1 MNNSKSHL
9 RNVLSF
15 ALCFLIAMAVQNAVA
30 AGIVVVGS
38 SQVVATSADSNA
50 AGSAEAFKAT
60 AISSG
65 SIAAIMVYVETGSN
79 SSTLV
84 EGLYTDAAGH
94 PGALTFSATVGGAF
108 PPPANLSVSN
118 SGSGSLSFTA
128 VANQAWL
135 QLSPLSGTVPNNI
148 QVSAVTAG
156 LSAGT
161 YTGQIT
167 VTGSSGTTK
176 TVSATLP
183 LIPTRG
189 RSACQWPG
197 WGVALHLGQKSSGEY
212 DCYNYGNA

>member
-1 MNNSKSHL
+1 MEGNL
-9 RNVLSF
+9 TALAGAWRTGTVYPDGVLS
-15 ALCFLIAMAVQNAVA
+15 AYAVTADANSPVLAVA
-30 AGIVVVGS
+30 
-38 SQVVATSADSNA
+38 
-50 AGSAEAFKAT
+50 
-60 AISSG
+60 
-65 SIAAIMVYVETGSN
+65 
-79 SSTLV
+79 
-84 EGLYTDAAGH
+84 

-135 QLSPLSGTVPNNI
+135 QLNPLSGTVPNNI

-167 VTGSSGTTK
+167 VSGSSGTTK

-197 WGVALHLGQKSSGEY
+197 WGVTLHLDQKSSGEY